1 METSDSTTWRD
12 AHSNVLHWLHGL
24 SNVCGTGLQEILES
38 VFKGVENMLLVKSW
52 PKALRGLRM
61 VVEALLEPFVLSG
74 NATKSSLED
83 ILERARGS
91 RCGRLW
97 VDCLIKTVSIVLLYI
112 IAERE
117 GDWLLCAARRK

>member
-1 METSDSTTWRD
+1 M
-12 AHSNVLHWLHGL
+12 
-24 SNVCGTGLQEILES
+24 CGTGLQDILES
-38 VFKGVENMLLVKSW
+38 AFKGVESMLLGKSW
-52 PKALRGLRM
+52 PKALCGLRM
-61 VVEALLEPFVLSG
+61 VVEALLEPFVFYG

-97 VDCLIKTVSIVLLYI
+97 VDCLIKPVSIVLLYI